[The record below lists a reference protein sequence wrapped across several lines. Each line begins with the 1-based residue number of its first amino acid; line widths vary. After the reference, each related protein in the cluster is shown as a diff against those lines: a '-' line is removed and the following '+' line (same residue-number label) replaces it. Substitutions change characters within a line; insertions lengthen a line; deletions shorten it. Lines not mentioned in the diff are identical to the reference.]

1 MCKTFVFRR
10 RQGGMDVA
18 DAMTPREK
26 LVTVSLPGSRDDA
39 LEHLRTGEFSSVA
52 VVKGEGD
59 DETFRGLISR
69 EALIENPD
77 EDQLALLVEEG
88 PTTTRETSLEAVGEL
103 MAETGARRVPV
114 VDGSLNGIITITDII
129 RAIAESDVDG
139 EASVGDLAT
148 RRINAIYSGG
158 PLAVAERELRY
169 ADVPYAMVLDDEA
182 EPVGILTEA
191 DLIAVAEIIE
201 NEEETGDG
209 IANEDDEWMWEG
221 IKASGNSY
229 YTTRNVEF
237 PEGTAADFMSE
248 DLVTVS
254 RSKTAR
260 EAARLMLRHDIEQ
273 IPLVSGGELIGI
285 VRDMD
290 LLDGL

>member
-1 MCKTFVFRR
+1 
-10 RQGGMDVA
+10 MDVA
-18 DAMTPREK
+18 DAMTPREQ

-59 DETFRGLISR
+59 DEVFRGLVSR

-88 PTTTRETSLEAVGEL
+88 PTTTAETSLETVGEL

-114 VDGSLNGIITITDII
+114 VDGNLNGIITITDII
-129 RAIAESDVDG
+129 RAIAEDDADG
-139 EASVGDLAT
+139 EENVGNLAT
-148 RRINAIYSGG
+148 QTINTIYSGG
-158 PLAVAERELRY
+158 PLPVVERELRY
-169 ADVPYAMVLDDEA
+169 ADLPYALVLDDEA
-182 EPVGILTEA
+182 EYVGIITEA
-191 DLIAVAEIIE
+191 DLIAIAEIIE
-201 NEEETGDG
+201 DEEETGDAL
-209 IANEDDEWMWEG
+209 ANEDDEWMWEG
-221 IKASGNSY
+221 IKAVGNSY

-248 DLVTVS
+248 DIVTVS

-260 EAARLMLRHDIEQ
+260 DAARLMLRHDIEQ

-285 VRDMD
+285 VQDMD
-290 LLDGL
+290 LLDAL